1 MKILD
6 AQPGATHSRG
16 LLLGHVPHRDEMAE
30 SLLGVSQFRPT
41 GGSSYIVVPIR
52 SNGGSVGGTD
62 RVASE
67 RAIGVCAGA
76 GTGQVT
82 MPKMPTTTSANPINR
97 SMGAASM
104 PSPNF
109 FV

>member
-52 SNGGSVGGTD
+52 SNGGFVGGTD
-62 RVASE
+62 RVGSH
-67 RAIGVCAGA
+67 RVIGACALP
-76 GTGQVT
+76 GTGMVT
-82 MPKMPTTTSANPINR
+82 MADMTTAT
-97 SMGAASM
+97 
-104 PSPNF
+104 SPNTIDRRLTA
-109 FV
+109 